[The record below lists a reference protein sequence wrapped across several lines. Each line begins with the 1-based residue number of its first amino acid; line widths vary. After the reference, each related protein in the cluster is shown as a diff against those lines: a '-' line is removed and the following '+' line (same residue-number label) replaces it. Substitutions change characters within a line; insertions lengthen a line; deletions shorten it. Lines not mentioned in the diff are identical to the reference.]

1 MRLRT
6 RVRLLVV
13 SSTIAAALASFAVS
27 YWSHKRELMESLTD
41 EAKVGARGLAGHIN
55 PVAFARLSQSLA
67 ADSPEMKELQ
77 LAASAFVLE
86 YTGMF
91 NPIVNAYGLVPTK
104 NASSTGVDLLFEASP
119 RGAADWVPPGTPYN
133 LKSDPTR
140 RIDALS
146 PVQSTG
152 LYDDAW
158 GLWVSG
164 FAPLTDQQ
172 GRVIGAVGVD
182 INYAQ
187 AVKQLQEAGLWL
199 SAAAIGFGLAV
210 GALGDR
216 MVGLALKPVEE
227 ARRFIARVRAGE
239 NPPMQ
244 PTERAPGELAALWAD
259 LHDMAASVFERKA
272 LAERTTVLQATAS
285 AAQHRL
291 AALGDIA
298 QDVQATQDV
307 DILLDRVLALARQ
320 LLGADCAAIHI
331 REGEGLTL
339 LALQCPSLEA
349 RWGSPLRFPL
359 ETSRIRVDSGSF
371 VGHVAMTG
379 GSIVEADAHHIG
391 ESAPY
396 RYRGMFDQVFGYQ
409 TRAIICTPLATPGGG
424 VTGVLQVSNPSDAA
438 GEPRQFSAEEVALV
452 EQLAALTSTALE
464 RARLT
469 RSVLGRMVQMSE
481 IHDPSETA
489 AHVQRVAGYSV
500 VLYRGWA
507 QRKGIPEGEVRRSC
521 DLLRI
526 AALVHDVGKVGI
538 PDRILKFA
546 GRLSPEDYATM
557 KWHTVLGAKLFTPAQ
572 TRFDS
577 AAVDVVMHHH
587 ERWDGTGYPGQVDLS
602 AVGRTLDSVQHSGL
616 TFPALSGAEIPIF
629 ARVVAVA
636 DVFDAL
642 GSARQYKTP
651 WPEELVLQSM
661 REGSGTHFDPEL
673 IEVLLERIEEIR
685 AVGRRFH
692 ATLGRGAATEAPQ
705 SLTISSSEVRA

>member
-13 SSTIAAALASFAVS
+13 GSTIVAAIAAAAVS
-27 YWSHKRELMESLTD
+27 DWIHRRELMESLAD
-41 EAKVGARGLAGHIN
+41 EAKVGARGLAGHID
-55 PVAFARLSQSLA
+55 PIEFARLAHSLA
-67 ADSPEMKELQ
+67 ADSPEMGKLQ

-86 YTGMF
+86 HSGMF
-91 NPIVNAYGLVPTK
+91 NPIVNAYGLVPTR

-119 RGAADWVPPGTPYN
+119 RGGADWVPPGTPYN
-133 LKSDPTR
+133 LKADPTR

-164 FAPLTDQQ
+164 FSPLIDEQ
-172 GRVIGAVGVD
+172 GKVIGAVGVD

-187 AVKQLQEAGLWL
+187 AIKQLEEASLWL
-199 SAAAIGFGLAV
+199 MVAAVGFGLAV
-210 GALGDR
+210 GSVADR
-216 MVGLALKPVEE
+216 MVGLALRPVDE
-227 ARRFIARVRAGE
+227 ARRFVAAVRAGD
-239 NPPMQ
+239 NPTPL
-244 PTERAPGELAALWAD
+244 PTADARDDLAALWAD
-259 LHDMAASVFERKA
+259 LNQMAASVFERKE
-272 LAERTTVLQATAS
+272 LAARAAALQATAR
-285 AAQHRL
+285 AAQQRL
-291 AALGDIA
+291 EVLGDIA

-307 DILLDRVLALARQ
+307 DILLDRVLAVARQ

-339 LALQCPSLEA
+339 LAVQCPSLESLL
-349 RWGSPLRFPL
+349 GSPLRLSP
-359 ETSRIRVDSGSF
+359 EASRVRIDSGSL
-371 VGHVAMTG
+371 VGHVALTG
-379 GSIVEADAHHIG
+379 ATIVEVDAHRISN
-391 ESAPY
+391 SAPY
-396 RYRGMFDQVFGYQ
+396 RYRGMFDQAFDYQ
-409 TRAIICTPLATPGGG
+409 TRAIVCTALDTPGGG
-424 VTGVLQVSNPSDAA
+424 VTGVLQVSNPVDPA
-438 GEPRQFSAEEVALV
+438 GVPRQFSAGDVALV

-507 QRKGIPEGEVRRSC
+507 QRKGLPEGEVRRSC

-526 AALVHDVGKVGI
+526 AAMVHDVGKVGI

-577 AAVDVVMHHH
+577 AAADVVMHHH
-587 ERWDGTGYPGQVDLS
+587 ERWDGTGYPGQVDLN

-616 TFPALSGAEIPIF
+616 SFPSLAGAEIPIF

-661 REGSGTHFDPEL
+661 REGAGSHFDPEL
-673 IEVLLERIEEIR
+673 IDVLMERIEEIR
-685 AVGRRFH
+685 AVARRFH
-692 ATLGRGAATEAPQ
+692 ATLGRGASSEGPQ
-705 SLTISSSEVRA
+705 SQPSKPREVRA